1 MNWFGSKPKTNVPSQ
16 TNLQAH
22 RAKQIDSLK
31 KNNLSPIESI
41 PNTEYRVTCQCGGN
55 NIILIIS
62 LPPQFPQD
70 PPTVTITPPV
80 VHPWVDPTQK
90 IVGCQNLNSFSMHS
104 SLGHAIQSV
113 VEEFKKNPPQIRSQ
127 PYGPQL
133 GYPPVPPPNAQF
145 SGFNPGGMAAGYPS
159 PPTLPPSIPGGSRVS
174 PVLDSRRQAE
184 QSESTVTQNGGIPN
198 VKVAFPELKKKSL
211 SELNSILH
219 EEEKVLEMIQN
230 LPDVAKLAE
239 DREKLSNE
247 CIGLARENLSKKPT
261 ILQMKQW
268 VADKNSLFESMREEF
283 ESNQVQL
290 MSESDKFQP
299 TNIQTCL
306 KVSLMEA
313 EEEAENIVGELMD
326 KKINIDEFMQKFIQT
341 RMLCHTRR
349 AKEEKL
355 HQIIMQQGY

>member
-1 MNWFGSKPKTNVPSQ
+1 MNWFGSKQKTNVPSQ

-31 KNNLSPIESI
+31 KNNLNPIETI

-70 PPTVTITPPV
+70 PPTVTVTPPV
-80 VHPWVDPTQK
+80 VHPWVDSTQK

-104 SLGHAIQSV
+104 SLGNAVQSV

-127 PYGPQL
+127 SYGPQL
-133 GYPPVPPPNAQF
+133 GYQPVPPQNAHF
-145 SGFNPGGMAAGYPS
+145 SGFSAGGMAGYPS
-159 PPTLPPSIPGGSRVS
+159 PPTLPPSVPGGSTVS
-174 PVLDSRRQAE
+174 PVIDRRPQTE
-184 QSESTVTQNGGIPN
+184 SSESITTQNGGIPDI
-198 VKVAFPELKKKSL
+198 KVAFPELKSKTL
-211 SELNSILH
+211 TELNSMLN
-219 EEEKVLEMIQN
+219 EEEKILEMIQN
-230 LPDVAKLAE
+230 LPDVTKLAE

-247 CIGLARENLSKKPT
+247 CINLARENLS
-261 ILQMKQW
+261 I
-268 VADKNSLFESMREEF
+268 LFENLLEEF
-283 ESNQVQL
+283 ESNQEQL

-326 KKINIDEFMQKFIQT
+326 KKINIDEFIQRFIQT

-349 AKEEKL
+349 SKEEKL
-355 HQIIMQQGY
+355 HQIIMHHGY